1 VGLRVVIVGCGK
13 IADGHA
19 EEIAKMPELASVVA
33 VCDREPLMAEQL
45 ALRYGIA
52 RHSGDFDALL
62 ASERPDVVHITTPP
76 QSHLALASRALD
88 AGSHVYVEKPL
99 TLNHSDSV
107 RLVEQAERAGRQLTV
122 GYTYM
127 FDPPAL
133 ALRELVARGVIGE
146 PVHLESIY
154 GYDLSGAFG
163 RAILADGAHWVHG
176 LPGGLFH
183 NNVDHAFNKL
193 LEFLPDERPQVRA
206 EAWTRRA
213 QRFGD
218 ARDELRDE
226 LRVLLRGERV
236 SAYVT
241 FSSHARPVMHALR
254 VFGTRNTANVDF
266 VGRTVTLEHAPTL
279 PSAIGR
285 LLPAFAAGGDYLRE
299 GLRNLGRFARSDFH
313 FFAGLNQ
320 LFRLFYRSVLDG
332 SPPPICHRDIL
343 RVSWL
348 MEQVWNGVRSRGD
361 AE

>member
-1 VGLRVVIVGCGK
+1 VSLRVAIVGCGK
-13 IADGHA
+13 IADGHV

-62 ASERPDVVHITTPP
+62 AAERPDVVHITTPP
-76 QSHLALASRALD
+76 QSHLELASRAID
-88 AGSHVYVEKPL
+88 AGCHVYVEKPL
-99 TLNHSDSV
+99 TLRHADSV
-107 RLVEQAERAGRQLTV
+107 RLVERAARAGRRLTV

-127 FDPPAL
+127 FDPPAI
-133 ALRELVARGVIGE
+133 ALRELVAQGVIGD
-146 PVHLESIY
+146 PVHVESIY

-163 RAILADGAHWVHG
+163 QAILADGAHWVHE

-193 LEFLPDERPQVRA
+193 LEFLPDERPLLHA
-206 EAWTRRA
+206 EAWTRRPRGLA
-213 QRFGD
+213 DG
-218 ARDELRDE
+218 RDELRDE
-226 LRVLLRGERV
+226 LRVLLRGEKV

-254 VFGTRNTANVDF
+254 VFGTRNTVSADF
-266 VGRTVTLEHAPTL
+266 VGRTVTLERAPTL

-285 LLPAFAAGGDYLRE
+285 LLPAFAAGGQYLRE
-299 GLRNLGRFARSDFH
+299 GLRNLRRFARSDFH

-320 LFRLFYRSVLDG
+320 LFRLFYRSILDG
-332 SPPPICHRDIL
+332 SAPPISERDIL

-348 MEQVWNGVRSRGD
+348 MDEVWAGIRSGAA